1 METGDQP
8 NAIKNLLYKKFPR
21 SSREKVHQVDFSV
34 HKIKVALENY
44 ITPKLPKTETEIPG
58 NTLNH
63 ASGYLHFNLL
73 RTLVNQDLML
83 LLLCSYFEGWA
94 EKTCI

>member
-1 METGDQP
+1 METGDQS
-8 NAIKNLLYKKFPR
+8 NAIKNLPYKKFPR
-21 SSREKVHQVDFSV
+21 SSGEKVDQ
-34 HKIKVALENY
+34 IALEKY